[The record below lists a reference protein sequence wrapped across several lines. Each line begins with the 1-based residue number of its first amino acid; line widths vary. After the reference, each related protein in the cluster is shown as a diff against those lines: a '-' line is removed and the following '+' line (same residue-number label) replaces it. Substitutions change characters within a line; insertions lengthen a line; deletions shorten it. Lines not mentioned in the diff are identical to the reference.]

1 MINADTPIWQLTV
14 GQFMEIIR
22 EYNLPSTRVE
32 PHPDKRYVKGIDG
45 IASLFGC
52 SRPTALKLKKTIIKD
67 AVTQNGRVILTDA
80 EMAIKL
86 FRQYQEEHG
95 CLAKLPNV

>member
-14 GQFMEIIR
+14 GQLIEIIR
-22 EYNLPSTRVE
+22 ECSLPSPKVD

-52 SRPTALKLKKTIIKD
+52 SRPTALKLKKTIIKE

-80 EMAIKL
+80 EMAIQL
-86 FRQYQEEHG
+86 FRRYQEEHG